1 MKLQWIRK
9 KNLSDY
15 ANKQNNVKRGLGKEK
30 ERERKKERVEKQYY
44 GKRFQVTSLQARSR
58 QEGTAQLLF

>member
-1 MKLQWIRK
+1 MLFRNEIAVDK
-9 KNLSDY
+9 
-15 ANKQNNVKRGLGKEK
+15 KEK